1 MVEVEERAEIIT
13 KDNLDA
19 FDERHGNQSIS
30 YQIILNRC
38 LYEFLN
44 NILDKFRPFGSTG
57 IPTFYSFTHHYNIP
71 SLTTIRKKVKE

>member
-1 MVEVEERAEIIT
+1 MAGVEERAEIIT

-19 FDERHGNQSIS
+19 FDEKHGNQSIS

-57 IPTFYSFTHHYNIP
+57 IPTFYSFTRHYSLP
-71 SLTTIRKKVKE
+71 SLATIRKQTK

>member
-19 FDERHGNQSIS
+19 FDEKHGNQSIS

-44 NILDKFRPFGSTG
+44 NILDKFRPFGSIG
-57 IPTFYSFTHHYNIP
+57 IPTFYSFTHHYSLP